1 MDTERA
7 LAALAALAHHVRLDV
22 WRLLLPHGSLGLS
35 AGTIATR
42 LAVAPSS
49 LSFHLLQMTNGR
61 VLVQRRFSRQVIY
74 AINEEVVTVL
84 FRFLTGENPLPP
96 QAATLTVRQD
106 GDVIRQGQSERDTF
120 SVGDDLASAANL

>member
-84 FRFLTGENPLPP
+84 FGFLTGENPLPP